1 MDINTVKELI
11 QLLNEENLS
20 VLKIE
25 SDDVKVHLER
35 DTNTSKG
42 STQSVVTPAQPAE
55 SKSTDKPADPSK
67 YKEITAP
74 QIGTFY
80 TRKDDHSS
88 ENFIQVGDRIE
99 VGDQIGYIE
108 AMKMFNDLKSDVSGI
123 VREIVVANGE
133 DVEFGEL
140 LVLVEPEG
148 N

>member
-11 QLLNEENLS
+11 KLLNDENLS

-25 SDDVKVHLER
+25 SDDIKVHLER
-35 DTNTSKG
+35 DTNVSKE
-42 STQSVVTPAQPAE
+42 SSQKVVTNTPVK
-55 SKSTDKPADPSK
+55 SKETHTPADPSK
-67 YKEITAP
+67 YVEITAP

-80 TRKDDHSS
+80 TKKDEHSS
-88 ENFIQVGDRIE
+88 ENFVEVGDRIE

-123 VREIVVANGE
+123 VREIVVHNGE
-133 DVEFGEL
+133 DVEYGDV
-140 LVLVEPEG
+140 LVRVEPEG

>member
-11 QLLNEENLS
+11 KLLNDENLS

-25 SDDVKVHLER
+25 SDDIKVHLER
-35 DTNTSKG
+35 DTNVSKCC
-42 STQSVVTPAQPAE
+42 SQKVVTNTPVK
-55 SKSTDKPADPSK
+55 SKETNTPADPSK
-67 YKEITAP
+67 YVEITAP

-80 TRKDDHSS
+80 IKKDEHSS
-88 ENFIQVGDRIE
+88 ENFIEVGDRIE

-123 VREIVVANGE
+123 VREIVVHNGE
-133 DVEFGEL
+133 DVEYGDV
-140 LVLVEPEG
+140 LVRVEPEG

>member
-11 QLLNEENLS
+11 KLLNDENLS

-25 SDDVKVHLER
+25 SDDIKVHLER
-35 DTNTSKG
+35 DTNVSKG
-42 STQSVVTPAQPAE
+42 GSQKVVTNAPIE
-55 SKSTDKPADPSK
+55 SKETITPADPSK
-67 YKEITAP
+67 YIEITAP

-80 TRKDDHSS
+80 TKKDEHSS
-88 ENFIQVGDRIE
+88 ENFVEIGDRIE

-123 VREIVVANGE
+123 VREIVVHNGE
-133 DVEFGEL
+133 DVEYGDV
-140 LVLVEPEG
+140 LVRVEPEG

>member
-11 QLLNEENLS
+11 KLLNDENLS

-25 SDDVKVHLER
+25 SDDIKVHLER
-35 DTNTSKG
+35 DTNVSKE
-42 STQSVVTPAQPAE
+42 SSQKVVTNAPIE
-55 SKSTDKPADPSK
+55 SKETITPADPSK
-67 YKEITAP
+67 YVEITAP

-80 TRKDDHSS
+80 TKKDEHSS
-88 ENFIQVGDRIE
+88 ENFIEVGDRIE

-123 VREIVVANGE
+123 VREIVVHNGE
-133 DVEFGEL
+133 DVEYGDV
-140 LVLVEPEG
+140 LVRVEPEG

>member
-11 QLLNEENLS
+11 KLLNDENLS

-25 SDDVKVHLER
+25 SDDIKVHLER
-35 DTNTSKG
+35 DTNVSKG
-42 STQSVVTPAQPAE
+42 GSQKVVTNTPVE
-55 SKSTDKPADPSK
+55 RKETNTPADPSK
-67 YKEITAP
+67 YVEITAP

-80 TRKDDHSS
+80 TKKDEHSS
-88 ENFIQVGDRIE
+88 ENFVEIGDRIE

-123 VREIVVANGE
+123 VREIVVHNGE
-133 DVEFGEL
+133 DVEYGDV
-140 LVLVEPEG
+140 LVRVEPEG